1 MAKKDVKVRLSD
13 YRKRLKDAYDK
24 QNSLE
29 LREAYL
35 TKRVSKIYGNFC
47 EFGLQF
53 NGTKYLNDLF
63 TCLCSDGQGGGHRPA
78 AGLQVA
84 EGDPAAPPGAG
95 GASLDRGATGSGAKG
110 HQTAES
116 CHARAAEAA
125 QVAGQADQQ

>member
-53 NGTKYLNDLF
+53 NGTK
-63 TCLCSDGQGGGHRPA
+63 
-78 AGLQVA
+78 
-84 EGDPAAPPGAG
+84 
-95 GASLDRGATGSGAKG
+95 
-110 HQTAES
+110 
-116 CHARAAEAA
+116 
-125 QVAGQADQQ
+125 